1 MDNPKVPP
9 ELLAYYKKK
18 LASIQGIEA
27 EELANKGL
35 KASRAAKKH
44 KGKK

>member
-1 MDNPKVPP
+1 MDNPKVLP

-18 LASIQGIEA
+18 VASTQGIEA

>member
-1 MDNPKVPP
+1 MDKSKIPP

-18 LASIQGIEA
+18 VASIQGIEA

>member
-1 MDNPKVPP
+1 MDKPKIPP

-18 LASIQGIEA
+18 VASTQGLEA

>member
-1 MDNPKVPP
+1 MDNIKVPL
-9 ELLAYYKKK
+9 ELLEYYKKK
-18 LASIQGIEA
+18 AASEAGVQA
-27 EELANKGL
+27 EELATKGL

>member
-1 MDNPKVPP
+1 MDKPKVPP
-9 ELLAYYKKK
+9 ELLAYYEKKV
-18 LASIQGIEA
+18 ASIQGMEA